1 MTSTP
6 GISDSLLSSMNG
18 SGANNNTSAISETQ
32 DRFMKLL
39 IAQMKNQDPLN
50 PMDNAEVTSQMA
62 QLSTVTGIEKMNAS
76 LSTFISSM
84 QATQA
89 LQASSLIGN
98 TVLVE
103 GNSTYLA
110 PAETEGESAAYFGV
124 ELPIGADKLTVNIKN
139 GAGNVVKTITVTNQ
153 PAGIS
158 SLGWNGYGDDGT
170 KLPDGRYTI
179 EATATTG
186 NSSVAST
193 PLSYEQV
200 MSVSTGSDG
209 VKLNLSNL
217 AAITTDQIK
226 QIF

>member
-1 MTSTP
+1 MASTS
-6 GISDSLLSSMNG
+6 GISDTLFNTMNSTSSSTSTG
-18 SGANNNTSAISETQ
+18 SISEVQ
-32 DRFMKLL
+32 DRFMTLL

-76 LSTFISSM
+76 LATFISSM

-89 LQASSLIGN
+89 LQSSSLIGHA
-98 TVLVE
+98 VLVE

-110 PAETEGESAAYFGV
+110 ASEVEGESEAYFGV
-124 ELPIGADKLTVNIKN
+124 ELPIGADSLKVNIKDAS
-139 GAGNVVKTITVTNQ
+139 GAVVKTITVANQ
-153 PAGIS
+153 PAGITQLS
-158 SLGWNGYGDDGT
+158 WNGYSDDGT
-170 KLPDGRYTI
+170 KLDNGRYTI
-179 EATATTG
+179 EATATTA
-186 NSSVAST
+186 NTTVTST
-193 PLSYEQV
+193 TLSYEQV
-200 MSVSTGSDG
+200 MSVSTGADG

>member
-1 MTSTP
+1 MTGTS
-6 GISDSLLSSMNG
+6 GISDALLASMNK
-18 SGANNNTSAISETQ
+18 SSSSSNSSSISETQ

-62 QLSTVTGIEKMNAS
+62 QLSTVTGIEKMNAT
-76 LSTFISSM
+76 LSAFISSM

-89 LQASSLIGN
+89 MQASSLIGN

-103 GNSTYLA
+103 GSSTYLA
-110 PAETEGESAAYFGV
+110 PTEAEGESAAYFGV
-124 ELPIGADKLTVNIKN
+124 ELPIGADNLTVNIKDSS
-139 GAGNVVKTITVTNQ
+139 GKVVKTITATNQ
-153 PAGIS
+153 QAGITP
-158 SLGWNGYGDDGT
+158 LGWNGYSDDGT
-170 KLPDGRYTI
+170 KLADGRYTI

-186 NSSVAST
+186 NSAVTAT
-193 PLSYEQV
+193 TLSYEQV

>member
-1 MTSTP
+1 MTGTS
-6 GISDSLLSSMNG
+6 GISDALLANMNKTSSSSNA
-18 SGANNNTSAISETQ
+18 SSISETQ

-62 QLSTVTGIEKMNAS
+62 QLSTVTGIEKMNATLAS
-76 LSTFISSM
+76 FISNM

-89 LQASSLIGN
+89 LQSSSLIGH

-103 GNSTYLA
+103 GGSTYLA
-110 PAETEGESAAYFGV
+110 DSDVEGESAAYFAV
-124 ELPIGADKLTVNIKN
+124 ELPIGADQLTVNIKDS
-139 GAGNVVKTITVTNQ
+139 AGKVVKTISVSNQ

-158 SLGWNGYGDDGT
+158 QLGWNGYGDDGA
-170 KLPDGRYTI
+170 KLDNGRYTI
-179 EATATTG
+179 EASATTG
-186 NSSVAST
+186 NTTVASST
-193 PLSYEQV
+193 LSYEQV
-200 MSVSTGSDG
+200 MSVSTGADG

-217 AAITTDQIK
+217 AAITSDQIK

>member
-1 MTSTP
+1 MASTS
-6 GISDSLLSSMNG
+6 GISDSLLTTMNG
-18 SGANNNTSAISETQ
+18 SSSSSTASSISETQ

-39 IAQMKNQDPLN
+39 ITQMKNQDPLN

-76 LSTFISSM
+76 LSAFISSM

-103 GNSTYLA
+103 GSSTYLA
-110 PAETEGESAAYFGV
+110 ATETEGESAAYFAV
-124 ELPIGADKLTVNIKN
+124 ELPVGADNLKVNIKDSS
-139 GAGNVVKTITVTNQ
+139 GKVVKTMTVTNQ
-153 PAGIS
+153 QAGIS
-158 SLGWNGYGDDGT
+158 QLGWNGYGDDGS
-170 KLPDGRYTI
+170 KLADGRYTI
-179 EATATTG
+179 EATATTA
-186 NSSVAST
+186 NTTVAANT
-193 PLSYEQV
+193 LSYEQV

-217 AAITTDQIK
+217 ASITTDKIK
-226 QIF
+226 QIY

>member
-1 MTSTP
+1 MTGTS
-6 GISDSLLSSMNG
+6 GISDALLASMNKTN
-18 SGANNNTSAISETQ
+18 SSSNASSISETQ

-62 QLSTVTGIEKMNAS
+62 QLSTVTGIEKMNAT
-76 LSTFISSM
+76 LSAFISSM

-89 LQASSLIGN
+89 MQASSLIGN
-98 TVLVE
+98 TILVA
-103 GNSTYLA
+103 GSSTYLA
-110 PAETEGESAAYFGV
+110 PTEAEGESAAYFGV
-124 ELPIGADKLTVNIKN
+124 ELPIGADQLTVNIKDSS
-139 GAGNVVKTITVTNQ
+139 GKVVKTISMANQ
-153 PAGIS
+153 QAGIA

-170 KLPDGRYTI
+170 KLADGRYTI

-186 NSSVAST
+186 NSSVAAT
-193 PLSYEQV
+193 TLSYEQV

>member
-1 MTSTP
+1 MASTS
-6 GISDSLLSSMNG
+6 GISDSLLTSMNG
-18 SGANNNTSAISETQ
+18 TSSTSSASSISETQ

-62 QLSTVTGIEKMNAS
+62 QLSTVTGIEKMNAT

-110 PAETEGESAAYFGV
+110 PTETEGESAAYFGV
-124 ELPIGADKLTVNIKN
+124 ELPVGADKLTVNIKDSS
-139 GAGNVVKTITVTNQ
+139 GAVVKTITVTNQ
-153 PAGIS
+153 QAGITP
-158 SLGWNGYGDDGT
+158 LGWNGYGDDGS
-170 KLPDGRYTI
+170 KLTDGRYTI

-186 NSSVAST
+186 NSTVAST
-193 PLSYEQV
+193 TLSYEQV

>member
-1 MTSTP
+1 MASTS
-6 GISDSLLSSMNG
+6 GISDSLLNTMNQSGSS
-18 SGANNNTSAISETQ
+18 SSTSSISETQ

-39 IAQMKNQDPLN
+39 ITQMKNQDPLN

-110 PAETEGESAAYFGV
+110 ATKTEGESAAYFAV
-124 ELPIGADKLTVNIKN
+124 ELPIGADRLSVNIKDSS
-139 GAGNVVKTITVTNQ
+139 GKVVKTMTVTNQ
-153 PAGIS
+153 QAGITR
-158 SLGWNGYGDDGT
+158 LDWNGFSEDGT
-170 KLPDGRYTI
+170 KLADGRYTI

-186 NSSVAST
+186 NTPVKSST
-193 PLSYEQV
+193 LSYEQV
-200 MSVSTGSDG
+200 MSVSTGADG

-217 AAITTDQIK
+217 AAITTDKIK